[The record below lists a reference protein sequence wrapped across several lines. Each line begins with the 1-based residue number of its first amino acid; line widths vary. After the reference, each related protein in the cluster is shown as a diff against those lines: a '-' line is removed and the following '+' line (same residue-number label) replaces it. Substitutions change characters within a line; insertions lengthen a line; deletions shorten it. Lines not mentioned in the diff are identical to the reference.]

1 MIFWLMLPNPILLNV
16 SQHDLMFLYEFSSM
30 INSEQTLILVFFS
43 IGLFLSYFFLDYFL
57 LLNYIV

>member
-1 MIFWLMLPNPILLNV
+1 MLPNPILLNV